1 MKKSFQNSIYL
12 FCASTLICTECSTS
26 SKLSHTETSP
36 VGTLAKKRSLAS
48 QTPAMKYSKI
58 TGTLLKFDASQRFN
72 TGISYSSQETKA
84 EDHKIILITFEN
96 HKKIETVMKL
106 DGTNFLDFTTHSDDP
121 RIPMI
126 SGHFF
131 NSEYEDCVLTA
142 TLPDQKIK
150 VNGVVTKIDKT
161 HAFST
166 KTLSD
171 SSTGQ
176 TVGIMQERI
185 ELISSEEFEKATRLE
200 N

>member
-12 FCASTLICTECSTS
+12 FCTSTLICSACSTS
-26 SKLSHTETSP
+26 TKLSHSETFSD
-36 VGTLAKKRSLAS
+36 GNLAKKRGVAS

-58 TGTLLKFDASQRFN
+58 TGTLLKFEASQRLN
-72 TGISYSSQETKA
+72 TGLAYSSQETRA
-84 EDHKIILITFEN
+84 EDHKIIMITFEN

-106 DGTNFLDFTTHSDDP
+106 EGTNFLDFTTHSDDP

-131 NSEYEDCVLTA
+131 NSDYEDCVLTA
-142 TLPDQKIK
+142 TLPDQKLK
-150 VNGVVTKIDKT
+150 VIGVVTKLDKT
-161 HAFST
+161 HGLST
-166 KTLSD
+166 KTLSNL
-171 SSTGQ
+171 STGQ

-185 ELISSEEFEKATRLE
+185 ELISVEEFEKATRLE